1 MGLFSR
7 LGTLIRSNIN
17 ELINRAE
24 DPEKMLN
31 QVLVDMKQQLIEA
44 KKQVAIAI
52 ADEKRIKKQWEQE
65 SAKAAEW
72 EKKAMLALKAG
83 DEALARAA
91 LQRKGDHDEV
101 ASQLKDQWEAQKNSV
116 EQLKGALRGL
126 DSKIEEAK
134 RKRNLLVSRQKRAE
148 AQRTINETLSSINST
163 SAFDTF
169 DRMSDRVTQLEAEAE
184 ATSEIGGALQEGSL
198 ESQFKALEASSV
210 DDQLEALK
218 ALLHFFVEFCAADFA
233 RYQLLFQRTIPG
245 FEPSPESFKIS
256 EDNLAEIGEM
266 LARSGVTDPG
276 SLDLLTALGTGLADQ
291 QISNDPGGDR
301 WIRLIDEAVEMFYEH
316 ITKKAKKPS
325 KGRRTR

>member
-17 ELINRAE
+17 ELINKAE

-44 KKQVAIAI
+44 KKQVAVAI

-65 SAKAAEW
+65 AAKSSEW
-72 EKKAMLALKAG
+72 EKKAMLAIRAG
-83 DEALARAA
+83 DDVLARAA
-91 LQRKGDHDEV
+91 LARKADHDEV
-101 ASQLKDQWEAQKNSV
+101 AGQLKDQWEAQKTSV
-116 EQLKGALRGL
+116 ENLKGALRGL
-126 DSKIEEAK
+126 DNKIEEAK

-184 ATSEIGGALQEGSL
+184 ATSEIGGALAEGSL
-198 ESQFKALEASSV
+198 EQQFKALEASSV

-218 ALLHFFVEFCAADFA
+218 RKMA
-233 RYQLLFQRTIPG
+233 
-245 FEPSPESFKIS
+245 
-256 EDNLAEIGEM
+256 
-266 LARSGVTDPG
+266 
-276 SLDLLTALGTGLADQ
+276 LTAGKTEDPRQIGAGKSAAAAPSADVAAAEMKEAELDAQ
-291 QISNDPGGDR
+291 LEELKKKLSN
-301 WIRLIDEAVEMFYEH
+301 
-316 ITKKAKKPS
+316 S
-325 KGRRTR
+325 

>member
-17 ELINRAE
+17 ELINKAE

-44 KKQVAIAI
+44 KKQVAVAI

-65 SAKAAEW
+65 AAKAADW
-72 EKKAMLALKAG
+72 EKKAMLAIRAG
-83 DEALARAA
+83 DDTLARAA
-91 LQRKGDHDEV
+91 LARKADHDEV
-101 ASQLKDQWEAQKNSV
+101 ANQLKDQWEAQKTSV
-116 EQLKGALRGL
+116 ENLKGALRGL
-126 DSKIEEAK
+126 DNKIEEAK

-184 ATSEIGGALQEGSL
+184 ATQEISGALNEGSL

-210 DDQLEALK
+210 DDQLDALK
-218 ALLHFFVEFCAADFA
+218 RKMALTAGKTEDPRQIGAGKPAAADPPPPDEMKA
-233 RYQLLFQRTIPG
+233 
-245 FEPSPESFKIS
+245 
-256 EDNLAEIGEM
+256 AEIDAQLEE
-266 LARSGVTDPG
+266 L
-276 SLDLLTALGTGLADQ
+276 
-291 QISNDPGGDR
+291 
-301 WIRLIDEAVEMFYEH
+301 
-316 ITKKAKKPS
+316 KKKLS
-325 KGRRTR
+325 SS